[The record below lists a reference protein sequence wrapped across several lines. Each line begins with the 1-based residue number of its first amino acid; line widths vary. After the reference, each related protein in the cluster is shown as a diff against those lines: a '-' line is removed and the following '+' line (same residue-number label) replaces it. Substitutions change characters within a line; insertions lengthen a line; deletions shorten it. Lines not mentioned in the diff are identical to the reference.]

1 MARLL
6 RALLAAT
13 MVTSLAAPAL
23 AREQAAA
30 PAPQANGQ
38 PGYPGVWQGQ
48 YPMAYGAPVYGAPV
62 YAQPVYSQPVYS
74 VPVYNGQP
82 VAPQGYM
89 PAPQGYVAAPQGYVP
104 GPQSAAETDPRYR
117 EMVDKCQGVARR
129 NSGTTGAVIGG
140 LVGGVVGNRV
150 ASGSRAI
157 GTVAGAAVGAVAGG
171 VIGKS
176 VDKSREQECEEFFSS
191 YAPPQAPSY
200 GYAAPAGSYGYPAY
214 GAPAYGYA
222 PGMTGAPMGYVMVPA
237 NAPQA
242 GAQQAQGGPCT
253 ETRTV
258 SYEYVP
264 VKRRYIGAPP
274 RRAAPR
280 DKRVRISDG
289 S

>member
-1 MARLL
+1 MARVL

-13 MVTSLAAPAL
+13 MATGLAVPAL
-23 AREQAAA
+23 AHDQAAQTA
-30 PAPQANGQ
+30 PTSGQ
-38 PGYPGVWQGQ
+38 PAYPGVWQGQ
-48 YPMAYGAPVYGAPV
+48 YPMAYGAPVYGQPV
-62 YAQPVYSQPVYS
+62 YAPPVYAQPVYS

-89 PAPQGYVAAPQGYVP
+89 APPQGYVP
-104 GPQSAAETDPRYR
+104 APQAAPDADPRYR
-117 EMVDKCQGVARR
+117 EMVDKCQGVTRR

-140 LVGGVVGNRV
+140 LVGGVVGNRI

-171 VIGKS
+171 AIGKS
-176 VDKSREQECEEFFSS
+176 VDKSRERECEEFFSS
-191 YAPPQAPSY
+191 YAPPQAPGY
-200 GYAAPAGSYGYPAY
+200 GYGYP
-214 GAPAYGYA
+214 GYGYA

-242 GAQQAQGGPCT
+242 AAQQGQGPCT

-258 SYEYVP
+258 TYEYVP
-264 VKRRYIGAPP
+264 VKRRYISAPP
-274 RRAAPR
+274 RRVVR
-280 DKRVRISDG
+280 DKRVRISSG